1 MQAVSNTGRSGVL
14 VLKVDEDDV
23 NTVLMNTDIEN
34 DGSLKYAYDNFADA
48 FSENILEYAFAYADI
63 PRNQITKKQR
73 EAAQSLLKLHEI
85 EKLRYYLEHDVP
97 EEDWEPAF
105 LRWYEKKGV
114 LGEIVLHM
122 FLKEF
127 KNTIPLI
134 SKMYFKDSF
143 SQEAKGFDAVHV
155 SQDSLTLWLGE
166 TKFYK
171 AWKTKGVVKGGIDE
185 LVEDLKKHITK
196 DYLSEQYV
204 IIKRGL
210 ETQLEHPQREE
221 WIEKLSRPILLKD
234 VFQYIRI
241 PLLCIYEDD
250 IALDYL
256 KAIDDAV
263 KDAGIVSHTATLRDY
278 YNSINT
284 FPYRE
289 QVQTVLIL
297 MPIEAKK
304 KLVKCMLEK
313 IWHMSCLPT
322 RGCVPEGGEM
332 KAYNGG
338 VRFQNGDT
346 LIARITPCLENGKAA
361 YINILNDK
369 EVAFGSTEY
378 IVFSSVDTMPSSFYY
393 FLIRSKKFRAFALQY
408 MNGSS
413 GRQRVSGDELAAFP
427 LTKPSQEALSRFDMV
442 AKPVL
447 EQFKVASLEINRLN
461 ALQQLIIASISS
473 R

>member
-250 IALDYL
+250 IAY
-256 KAIDDAV
+256 
-263 KDAGIVSHTATLRDY
+263 
-278 YNSINT
+278 
-284 FPYRE
+284 
-289 QVQTVLIL
+289 
-297 MPIEAKK
+297 
-304 KLVKCMLEK
+304 
-313 IWHMSCLPT
+313 
-322 RGCVPEGGEM
+322 
-332 KAYNGG
+332 
-338 VRFQNGDT
+338 
-346 LIARITPCLENGKAA
+346 
-361 YINILNDK
+361 
-369 EVAFGSTEY
+369 
-378 IVFSSVDTMPSSFYY
+378 
-393 FLIRSKKFRAFALQY
+393 
-408 MNGSS
+408 
-413 GRQRVSGDELAAFP
+413 
-427 LTKPSQEALSRFDMV
+427 
-442 AKPVL
+442 
-447 EQFKVASLEINRLN
+447 
-461 ALQQLIIASISS
+461 LQQKYPSDD

>member
-263 KDAGIVSHTATLRDY
+263 KDEGIVSHTATLRDY

-313 IWHMSCLPT
+313 IWHM
-322 RGCVPEGGEM
+322 
-332 KAYNGG
+332 
-338 VRFQNGDT
+338 QN
-346 LIARITPCLENGKAA
+346 I
-361 YINILNDK
+361 
-369 EVAFGSTEY
+369 
-378 IVFSSVDTMPSSFYY
+378 
-393 FLIRSKKFRAFALQY
+393 
-408 MNGSS
+408 
-413 GRQRVSGDELAAFP
+413 
-427 LTKPSQEALSRFDMV
+427 
-442 AKPVL
+442 
-447 EQFKVASLEINRLN
+447 
-461 ALQQLIIASISS
+461 
-473 R
+473 

>member
-1 MQAVSNTGRSGVL
+1 MSVSYKKLWKLLIDKDMKKKDLCERAGISPASVTKMGRNGHVTTEILVKICAALDCSIEDIVEIEPHEKYSQNGETRSSLVQAVSNTGRSGVL

-313 IWHMSCLPT
+313 IWHM
-322 RGCVPEGGEM
+322 
-332 KAYNGG
+332 
-338 VRFQNGDT
+338 QN
-346 LIARITPCLENGKAA
+346 I
-361 YINILNDK
+361 
-369 EVAFGSTEY
+369 
-378 IVFSSVDTMPSSFYY
+378 
-393 FLIRSKKFRAFALQY
+393 
-408 MNGSS
+408 
-413 GRQRVSGDELAAFP
+413 
-427 LTKPSQEALSRFDMV
+427 
-442 AKPVL
+442 
-447 EQFKVASLEINRLN
+447 
-461 ALQQLIIASISS
+461 
-473 R
+473 